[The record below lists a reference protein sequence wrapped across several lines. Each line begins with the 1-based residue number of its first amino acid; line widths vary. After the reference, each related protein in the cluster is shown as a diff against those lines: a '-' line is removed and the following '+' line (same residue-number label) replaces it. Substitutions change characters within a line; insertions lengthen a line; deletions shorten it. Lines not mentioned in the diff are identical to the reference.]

1 MKKTILAAA
10 VALALVGCG
19 RIETGEVGVRI
30 NWNKSVDT
38 TEVPQGFY
46 GAVFS
51 TVEHY
56 IVKEMPVA
64 LDNMKPRAKDNL
76 LLDDLDMTIY
86 YTFKPESVADFRVKY
101 ASQSAYDKDTGA
113 YWPGFNLVRTLANGS
128 IYDAVSHY
136 DSLTIHTKR
145 QELEEAVKQS
155 LQTELD
161 NRDKGTFVITR
172 VVVRQVTT
180 DPALNRAIQ
189 TAVQV
194 EKEIEAKNK
203 QIDLAKAE
211 AKRLAAEA
219 EGIANYNTKVNS
231 SLTPLLI
238 EAKRVEAL
246 HALAQQG
253 THTVVMPTDSRA
265 LINVGK

>member
-1 MKKTILAAA
+1 MKKTILAVA
-10 VALALVGCG
+10 VALSLVGCG
-19 RIETGEVGVRI
+19 RIETGETGVRI

-38 TEVPQGFY
+38 VEVPQGFY
-46 GAVFS
+46 MAVFS
-51 TVEHY
+51 NVEHY
-56 IVKEMPVA
+56 VIKEMPVA

-86 YTFKPESVADFRVKY
+86 YTFRPEAVAEFRIKY
-101 ASQSAYDKDTGA
+101 AAQSSRDEHGS
-113 YWPGFNLVRTLANGS
+113 YWPGYNLVKTLANGS

-136 DSLTIHTKR
+136 NSLTIHTMR

-155 LQTELD
+155 LQAELD
-161 NRDKGTFVITR
+161 NHDKGTFIVTR

-180 DPALNRAIQ
+180 DPELNKAIQ
-189 TAVQV
+189 TAVRV

-203 QIDLAKAE
+203 QLDLAKAE
-211 AKRLAAEA
+211 ARRLAAEA
-219 EGIANYNTKVNS
+219 DGIANYNTKVNA

-253 THTVVMPTDSRA
+253 THTVVMPSDSRA